1 MSTPLELRVVSDVA
15 EFDRLRAPWNAACD
29 ASVDANVFLTWEWLR
44 TWWEHFG
51 AAAQLHV
58 VTLWERDELVAA
70 APLMRSRVG
79 VGPVEGTLFQ
89 SVCHDAGDYGGVV
102 LVRREEEAVALLLAH
117 FEDVATS
124 RRSPVLLSRLV
135 ADSRFVEHL
144 RRRLASVPTL
154 ACTEVPLDGACPF
167 IDFTAGFEFEKLTKK
182 HRVTQRL
189 RRLEERH
196 PDVVFEHRT
205 HECLEAG
212 LDAFL
217 EVHRRRWAGETDRLR
232 GLLADP
238 ASEQFLLDAIRA
250 LDQIG
255 RARLLTL
262 TADGRPIAVE
272 LDLEYRARLY
282 MLKVAFDPEFAE
294 FSPGWLLRK
303 RAIEDAMQRGVT
315 EYDFMRGGQEYKR
328 GWANGERTLVAATL
342 TRAGLA
348 GRSDRQRLRIARSLQ
363 RRLRLSPS
371 GASRLGR

>member
-1 MSTPLELRVVSDVA
+1 MNRLELRVVSDVV
-15 EFDRLRAPWNAACD
+15 EFDRLRAPWNAAAD

-79 VGPVEGTLFQ
+79 VGPVAGTLFQ
-89 SVCHDAGDYGGVV
+89 SVSHDAGDYGGVV

-182 HRVTQRL
+182 RDIPRLL

-196 PDVVFEHRT
+196 RDLCFEHHTGAR
-205 HECLEAG
+205 
-212 LDAFL
+212 LDAGFEAFL
-217 EVHRRRWAGETDRLR
+217 DVHRRRWAGKTERLR
-232 GLLADP
+232 GMLADA
-238 ASEQFLLDAIRA
+238 ASERFLLDAIRN
-250 LDQIG
+250 LDCIG
-255 RARLLTL
+255 RVRLLSL
-262 TADGRPIAVE
+262 NAGQRPIAVE

-282 MLKVAFDPEFAE
+282 NLKVAFDPEFAE
-294 FSPGWLLRK
+294 YGPGWLLRK
-303 RAIEDAMQRGVT
+303 RAIEDALQRDVT

-328 GWANGERTLVAATL
+328 RWANGERTLVAATL
-342 TRAGLA
+342 TRAGPA
-348 GRSDRQRLRIARSLQ
+348 GRRDRQRLRVVRSLQ
-363 RRLRLSPS
+363 RRLRR
-371 GASRLGR
+371 SRRRVLRG